1 MKRKITYTLV
11 LVILIGVVWGDSW
24 LRAKILIGAR
34 RFYFTKNEFF
44 KTAAARMNMNT
55 GQLTQ
60 YLWDKYHPA
69 SFWYVVAGIGIVAS
83 AVLFFYDQFI
93 IKRR

>member
-1 MKRKITYTLV
+1 
-11 LVILIGVVWGDSW
+11 
-24 LRAKILIGAR
+24 
-34 RFYFTKNEFF
+34 
-44 KTAAARMNMNT
+44 MNMNT